1 MDAPLRPLLSQR
13 EVGRVL
19 GIAHATVHWHEQRAL
34 AKLRKAM
41 EPMLTKE
48 ELERIRRMNA

>member
-1 MDAPLRPLLSQR
+1 MDAPLRRRLSQR
-13 EVGRVL
+13 EVGRFL
-19 GIAHATVHWHEQRAL
+19 GIPHANVHWHEQKAL
-34 AKLRKAM
+34 AKLRKAL